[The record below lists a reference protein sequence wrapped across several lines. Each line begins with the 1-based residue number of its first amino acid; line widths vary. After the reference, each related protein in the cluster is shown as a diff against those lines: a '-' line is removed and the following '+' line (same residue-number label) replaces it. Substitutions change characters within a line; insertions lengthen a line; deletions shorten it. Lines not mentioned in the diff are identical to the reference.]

1 MTRTYNQIYTW
12 LEKRSTYVS
21 PEASPNNKAWICQ
34 NLFVFFYYFVYKTT
48 TTTTTTTNTNSSEYM
63 MLEKTLSFIMVQF
76 L

>member
-21 PEASPNNKAWICQ
+21 PEASPNNTAWICQ

-48 TTTTTTTNTNSSEYM
+48 TTTTNTNSSEYM
-63 MLEKTLSFIMVQF
+63 MLEKTSFIMVQF